1 MRIFALEEVLKLCE
15 VSVTLQ
21 NRHQTYAGTRRNPRR
36 SVNPRHEPRHTR
48 DTAAD
53 SRDTAADSLNTLPC
67 KGSQRVSLSVSR
79 VATGFRLGASHNR

>member
-1 MRIFALEEVLKLCE
+1 MLKLCE

-21 NRHQTYAGTRRNPRR
+21 NRHRTYAGTRRNPRR

-67 KGSQRVSLSVSR
+67 KGSQRLLERLQSR
-79 VATGFRLGASHNR
+79 NRLPSRRLPQPVRGV